1 VGAGIYALT
10 GKVAGQAG
18 MLTPLSFALASALAA
33 FTAFSF
39 AELGGRLPR
48 SAGEAVYVREGLH
61 APVLGVLG
69 LIVGL
74 LVVLSGSVS
83 AATISNGFAGYLGE
97 LLPVSRAPAAVG
109 IVIGMGLLTAWG
121 VRESVGVAAVITLVE
136 VGGLVVVIWAASD
149 HLLELPSS
157 RPRCSPSM
165 RSSASRT
172 W

>member
-1 VGAGIYALT
+1 LSSELRRSLSLPVLVLYGLGTTVGAGIYALT

-61 APVLGVLG
+61 APVLG

-74 LVVLSGSVS
+74 RFSG
-83 AATISNGFAGYLGE
+83 
-97 LLPVSRAPAAVG
+97 
-109 IVIGMGLLTAWG
+109 
-121 VRESVGVAAVITLVE
+121 
-136 VGGLVVVIWAASD
+136 
-149 HLLELPSS
+149 
-157 RPRCSPSM
+157 
-165 RSSASRT
+165 
-172 W
+172 